1 MPASGTFGFGYEF
14 CQFYDL
20 DILGSMSLKGT
31 TLQPRFGNPTPRIAE
46 CPAGL
51 INAIGLQNPGIEAVI
66 SQELPKLKEVFHG
79 PAVANISGFSI
90 DEYVSVAQAFDACD
104 QIGILEINV
113 SCPNVKHGGMAFG
126 TDPQQAAEVCAAV
139 KKRCKKPVFMKLSP
153 NVTDIT
159 SIALACEAAGADGL
173 TLINTLLGMRIDP
186 KNGRPIVS
194 TATGGFSGPAIKP
207 VALRMVWQVYQAVKI
222 PIIGVGGI
230 ASADDVIEF
239 MYAGATA
246 VQIGAQ
252 NLVEPTAC
260 RDIIDMLPFKMD
272 EYGITNLR
280 DIIGGSHRC

>member
-186 KNGRPIVS
+186 KNGHPIVS